1 MKMTRRQFIL
11 FTGALGLSSCAR
23 VKVPLIG
30 TGEKAPFTVAA
41 MNDLHVKDAHS
52 TAFVNHAIEKINATQ
67 NLRFVAVLGDLSTSG
82 QLSELNLAKT
92 SLDRLAKPCLTL
104 PGNHD
109 VQGNGP
115 DVYANFE
122 KVFGPTQWIREE
134 GDWLFIGLNSC
145 EGALSDVTIAP
156 DRISWLRKQINKI
169 KPGRPIALFAHHPFN
184 PNTKKYRV
192 KNTDEVLGLFSGH
205 NLKLV
210 AAGHWH
216 GNQVTVCQQF
226 VSVRQTVATTNC
238 EEHDGILFT
247 TTACC
252 TSTRENFDETTAKG
266 YRLFHFDRDK
276 VETEFVEVAV

>member
-30 TGEKAPFTVAA
+30 AWEKAPFTVAA
-41 MNDLHVKDAHS
+41 MNDLHVKDARS
-52 TAFVNHAIEKINATQ
+52 TAFVNHAVEKINATP
-67 NLRFVAVLGDLSTSG
+67 NLRFVVVLGDLSTSG
-82 QLSELNLAKT
+82 QLSEFNLAKT

-115 DVYANFE
+115 DIYANFE

-156 DRISWLRKQINKI
+156 DRISWLRKQINKV
-169 KPGRPIALFAHHPFN
+169 KPGRPIGLFAHHPFN

-192 KNTDEVLGLFSGH
+192 KNADEVLGLFSGH
-205 NLKLV
+205 SLKLV

-216 GNQVTVCQQF
+216 GNQV
-226 VSVRQTVATTNC
+226 
-238 EEHDGILFT
+238 EEHNGILFT

-252 TSTRENFDETTAKG
+252 TSTRENFDETPAKG
-266 YRLFHFDRDK
+266 YRLFHFDHDK
-276 VETEFVEVAV
+276 VETEFVEVPA